1 MLQSASLVDIINKTL
16 PYQALGDSLLP
27 VNNNA
32 EFMSHTNALTVTFSY
47 EDKPVAF
54 GSIVKC
60 NERQAYVMLG
70 EIDKKFQDKTVWIE
84 EASVENKHNYV
95 YKITKSVPL
104 IDYSGECHF
113 EQTFRNREEKP
124 VHLHLLDILINK
136 SVGLVDMDISK
147 NITVDFE
154 KYSNFSSW
162 RDTVGF
168 VVGDKHLFERIT
180 VNRFELLSFASDN
193 SDVTVEDVNVEKLTD
208 VLDYDSNV
216 SIYDR
221 EDFLTALLKTGG
233 VSAKVAKENGQVTGY
248 IVNTKDNILQCYGE
262 NEKAQKA
269 LFSSAAANMNAK
281 VAMYV
286 RKESGPLMDQL
297 SQSAESRVPIT
308 RLNTR
313 IIVNTVKFSKVA
325 CLNMGLHLF

>member
-1 MLQSASLVDIINKTL
+1 MLHSTALVDIVNKTL

-32 EFMSHTNALTVTFSY
+32 EFMSHTNAMTVTFTHD
-47 EDKPVAF
+47 EQPVAF

-70 EIDKKFQDKTVWIE
+70 EIDKKFEDKTVWIE
-84 EASVENKHNYV
+84 EASVENKLNYV
-95 YKITKSVPL
+95 YKITKAVPL

-124 VHLHLLDILINK
+124 VHLHLLDLLINK

-154 KYSNFSSW
+154 KYSNFASW

-180 VNRFELLSFASDN
+180 VNRFELLSFATDN
-193 SDVTVEDVNVEKLTD
+193 SEVVVEDVNPEKISD
-208 VLDYDSNV
+208 VLDYDAEV
-216 SIYDR
+216 SIYNR

-233 VSAKVAKENGQVTGY
+233 VSAKVAKENGQITGY

-262 NEKAQKA
+262 NEKAHKA
-269 LFSSAAANMNAK
+269 LFSSAATNMNAK
-281 VAMYV
+281 VNMYI
-286 RKESGPLMDQL
+286 RKESSPLIEQL
-297 SQSAESRVPIT
+297 CQTTESRVPIT

-313 IIVNTVKFSKVA
+313 VIVNTVKFGKVA